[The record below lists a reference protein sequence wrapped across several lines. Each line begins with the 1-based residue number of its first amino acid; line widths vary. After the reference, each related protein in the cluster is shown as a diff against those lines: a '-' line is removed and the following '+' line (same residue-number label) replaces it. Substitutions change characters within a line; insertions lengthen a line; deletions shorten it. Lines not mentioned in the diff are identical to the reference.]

1 MIRELNEELGAIFK
15 YNDVTFIGSVT
26 EDFTDHKELVHIYF
40 WHDKEKTIRVFYEF
54 EAVFFDS
61 VEEAISQPKIMDYT
75 IFGNKKMSRNRIN
88 KIRYKKR
95 DENHP
100 F

>member
-1 MIRELNEELGAIFK
+1 MIRELNEELGAILK

-40 WHDKEKTIRVFYEF
+40 WHDKEKTITGCYEF

-61 VEEAISQPKIMDYT
+61 LEEAISQPEIMDYA
-75 IFGNKKMSRNRIN
+75 IWAIKKCQEIGLI
-88 KIRYKKR
+88 K
-95 DENHP
+95 
-100 F
+100 